1 MTTITAQPHP
11 GRETRNPY
19 ERVLWTVAA
28 VLLIGSAAATVTTHN
43 IYMGNTAGWGPTMPT
58 EIYIA
63 QLLNAFAPGAFTG
76 GLVMTGM
83 AITTRVLKFD
93 RRAEMMNMLALA
105 KAAPGSMS
113 HPDAT
118 NPPASGANPTAG
130 TIPTSP
136 VRPGSGPSSAPVDHS
151 LYMRPQSTD

>member
-1 MTTITAQPHP
+1 
-11 GRETRNPY
+11 
-19 ERVLWTVAA
+19 
-28 VLLIGSAAATVTTHN
+28 
-43 IYMGNTAGWGPTMPT
+43 
-58 EIYIA
+58 
-63 QLLNAFAPGAFTG
+63 
-76 GLVMTGM
+76 MTGM